1 MITRTSEAAS
11 RIVALL
17 NSESAVGGDAL
28 RDPDRFR
35 AFCSALEIDQAE
47 LKVDETLLAIMR
59 DLRAAVAN
67 CIEEPSSKSSQ
78 ALEQISANAQ
88 LVMRVDDKGMPML
101 SSAAI
106 GSASIPALFV
116 LAVAALSEGG
126 GWSRIRVCDAPE
138 CSKAFFDSTRSRTRR
153 WCSMATCGNRAK
165 VSEHRQRQ
173 GQKKGQWQGE
183 RKVQRQVQTKG
194 QKKGS

>member
-1 MITRTSEAAS
+1 MNSRESDSAS

-28 RDPDRFR
+28 RDPDRFKD
-35 AFCSALEIDQAE
+35 FCSALEIDQAE

-59 DLRAAVAN
+59 DLRAAVAK

-78 ALEQISANAQ
+78 ALEHVSVRAQIV
-88 LVMRVDDKGMPML
+88 LRLDDKGMPRL
-101 SSAAI
+101 SSAAA

-116 LAVAALSEGG
+116 LAVAALSEDGA
-126 GWSRIRVCDAPE
+126 WSRIRVCDAPE
-138 CSKAFFDSTRSRTRR
+138 CSTAFFDTTRSRTRR

-165 VSEHRQRQ
+165 VSEHRQR
-173 GQKKGQWQGE
+173 
-183 RKVQRQVQTKG
+183 KVQRKVK
-194 QKKGS
+194 

>member
-1 MITRTSEAAS
+1 MNSRESDSAS

-28 RDPDRFR
+28 RDPDRFKD
-35 AFCSALEIDQAE
+35 FCTSLEIDQAE

-78 ALEQISANAQ
+78 ALEHISVRAQIV
-88 LVMRVDDKGMPML
+88 LRLDDKGMPRL
-101 SSAAI
+101 SSAAA

-116 LAVAALSEGG
+116 LVVAALSEGG
-126 GWSRIRVCDAPE
+126 AWSRIRVCDAPE
-138 CSKAFFDSTRSRTRR
+138 CSTAFFDSTRSRTRR

-173 GQKKGQWQGE
+173 GKM
-183 RKVQRQVQTKG
+183 QVQEKG
-194 QKKGS
+194 KVKAP